1 MNPEYYQIPNWNV
14 DLDQR
19 QFGRPFFG
27 RPFFGRP
34 FFGGFL
40 GGLATTALL
49 GPALYG
55 GYPYGYGYGYGYPG
69 YYW

>member
-19 QFGRPFFG
+19 Q
-27 RPFFGRP
+27 FGRP